1 LTKANYQLE
10 IVETLLGLELMKHY
24 LINFVI
30 LKLEPVNS
38 KLNELVAKF
47 IHLSIRGYRHD
58 YQHLAIIL
66 KEII

>member
-47 IHLSIRGYRHD
+47 TRLSIRGYRHD